1 MCNWVTMLGS
11 RNFFKRKKKKK
22 VMKPWNKVE
31 MNSWEEKNLRQ
42 LFKVDLLSVFKD
54 KWEISELM
62 YLKHNYN

>member
-1 MCNWVTMLGS
+1 
-11 RNFFKRKKKKK
+11 
-22 VMKPWNKVE
+22 MKPWNKVE